1 MPSAGTAQE
10 GTTRR
15 GSHSST
21 ARVESTAVRS
31 LSDRPDPLRRRL
43 VTQARQA
50 AHQRMAYQR
59 AHKPQPSRMDGS
71 PVCTEHALDGSGV
84 MGARPAAS
92 GPHVAR
98 AAPAM
103 VADRSRWVR
112 APLPNVRGPM
122 TGTFDP
128 TWWSKRHETLAPCW
142 AQRNGPGSVTW
153 ACVRPRWRT
162 STRCSSASAAHWR
175 GCRQV
180 PCPSTSGSRWPAA
193 HPHRGRS
200 ERTGCAGARSDG
212 RRVMTT
218 MVVDSAEYSVAAAMT
233 VGQLRDL
240 IGDLADDTPLHI
252 GVYGH
257 HHFNS
262 VLGTMPVTSARVEPI
277 PGGVIVL
284 LHVPGIS

>member
-1 MPSAGTAQE
+1 MP
-10 GTTRR
+10 TREPWSCTVPCCGGR
-15 GSHSST
+15 GRNSCPVP
-21 ARVESTAVRS
+21 ARHRRPTPIRS
-31 LSDRPDPLRRRL
+31 PP
-43 VTQARQA
+43 T
-50 AHQRMAYQR
+50 
-59 AHKPQPSRMDGS
+59 
-71 PVCTEHALDGSGV
+71 
-84 MGARPAAS
+84 
-92 GPHVAR
+92 
-98 AAPAM
+98 
-103 VADRSRWVR
+103 RWVR
-112 APLPNVRGPM
+112 PSLQDRSTIAAVI
-122 TGTFDP
+122 
-128 TWWSKRHETLAPCW
+128 W
-142 AQRNGPGSVTW
+142 GS
-153 ACVRPRWRT
+153 
-162 STRCSSASAAHWR
+162 SSVSAAHWR

-200 ERTGCAGARSDG
+200 GRTGCAGARNDG

-218 MVVDSAEYSVAAAMT
+218 MVVDLAEYSVAAAMT